1 MSKIIQKRENA
12 ETRRKE
18 IIDAARKL
26 IIRYGIEKLTL
37 KRVAIELGI
46 SEAAIYRHFKNK
58 RDVLFLLVDHIEENL
73 MGDVERGRANIDNH
87 NNLEIIENIFKSH
100 MSGTEQRKGISYLVI
115 AEIISLGDKKLNE
128 RVTNI
133 LNKYMGCI
141 KDVILEGIKCGE
153 IRENLDL
160 ETAVMVYF
168 GMIQGLISV
177 WALSDHS
184 FRLDQ
189 KYIPMWDFFREAIIK
204 R

>member
-37 KRVAIELGI
+37 KRVAIEVGI

-153 IRENLDL
+153 IKENLNV
-160 ETAVMVYF
+160 ETAVTVYF
-168 GMIQGLISV
+168 GMIQGLISI
-177 WALSDHS
+177 WTLSDHD

-189 KYIPMWDFFREAIIK
+189 KYISMWDFFREAIIK